1 MAKQILQRYGTAAD
15 LNPITG
21 TAGTNRE
28 IALEVDGSG
37 VATGQI
43 RVMDGVTNG
52 GLVIAPLPA
61 GIIMPFANDTAPDGF
76 LECNGASLNRASY
89 ASLFSAIGTT
99 WGDGD
104 DAGNT
109 FALPDLRGAFLR
121 GTGTGSINSRDKI
134 GGDVGS
140 FQEDETMNATGS
152 ARFGGIF
159 SYSYPIPV
167 TYADGIFARQGNN
180 STKVARYSSGTAD
193 GGNNTETLRFDLS
206 QSVRTGAEIR
216 PYNAGILY
224 CIKY

>member
-1 MAKQILQRYGTAAD
+1 MAKQILQRYGTAAQ
-15 LNPITG
+15 LAG

-89 ASLFSAIGTT
+89 ARLFSAIGTT

-121 GTGTGSINSRDKI
+121 GTGTGSINSRNKI

-140 FQEDETMNATGS
+140 FQEDTLQTHQHLIPLHNTGEQGGVTIGYISNRVATPPTDLYSAGTRTSSET
-152 ARFGGIF
+152 
-159 SYSYPIPV
+159 
-167 TYADGIFARQGNN
+167 
-180 STKVARYSSGTAD
+180 K
-193 GGNNTETLRFDLS
+193 
-206 QSVRTGAEIR
+206 
-216 PYNAGILY
+216 PYNAAILY

>member
-1 MAKQILQRYGTAAD
+1 MAKQILQRYGTAAQ
-15 LNPITG
+15 LAG

-37 VATGQI
+37 IATGQI
-43 RVMDGVTNG
+43 RVMDGVTDG
-52 GLVIAPLPA
+52 GFIASLPA
-61 GIIMPFANDTAPDGF
+61 GMILSFANSTAPDGF

-89 ASLFSAIGTT
+89 ARLFSAIGTT

-104 DAGNT
+104 DVGNT

-134 GGDVGS
+134 GENVGS
-140 FQEDETMNATGS
+140 FQEDETMNADGL
-152 ARFGGIF
+152 ARFGEIPQ
-159 SYSYPIPV
+159 YSYPIPV
-167 TYADGIFARQGNN
+167 TTANGVFGSEGDL
-180 STKVARYSSGTAD
+180 STRVARYEAGANGGAD
-193 GGNNTETLRFDLS
+193 TQFLTFDLS
-206 QSVRTGAEIR
+206 RSVRTGNEIR